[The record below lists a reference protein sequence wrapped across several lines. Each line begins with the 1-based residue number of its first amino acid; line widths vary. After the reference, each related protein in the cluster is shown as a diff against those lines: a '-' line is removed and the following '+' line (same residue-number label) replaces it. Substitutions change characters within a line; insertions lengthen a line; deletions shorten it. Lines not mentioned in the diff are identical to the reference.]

1 MDDRS
6 PVITGLGV
14 ITPFGVG
21 GAALHAGLKAGT
33 APHRS
38 VPAGF
43 RAEAWLATVPETNW
57 GALLRPHPMLR
68 RIDRFTLLTTAAISL
83 ALDDA
88 GLGGEADRAHV
99 GLIGNSHGSYHT
111 LIQYMETLCR
121 LGAAETSATQ
131 FGNTGVGAAFG
142 FASIYLGLKGAAT
155 VLMGSSAMSYGAE
168 LLLSGKAEALCICAT
183 HEVVPMMEQAF
194 AAMGLMAEGYQ
205 YGEAFVCVLL
215 ETAGHAARR
224 GAAPRAR
231 LAGWG
236 EATEPKVAH
245 PTRRPGAAAA
255 FQRAIEM
262 ALAGAGVAPSDIGGL
277 YTAACGLP
285 QRDDGEQRALATVFG
300 ERLGTG
306 LPVAAIRRA
315 VGDAPGAGELVS
327 LAAAVVALCEGDVA
341 GQPIRGDALLTTHAD
356 LWGPVSSLV
365 ITPNPI

>member
-6 PVITGLGV
+6 PVITGLGI

-21 GAALHAGLKAGT
+21 GKALHAGLQAG
-33 APHRS
+33 AEPHRS

-43 RAEAWLATVPETNW
+43 RPEALLATVPEINW

-68 RIDRFTLLTTAAISL
+68 RIDRFTLLTTAAIAL
-83 ALDDA
+83 ALEDG
-88 GLGGEADRAHV
+88 GLGGEAERAHV

-155 VLMGSSAMSYGAE
+155 VLMGSSAMSYAAE
-168 LLLSGKAEALCICAT
+168 LLQSGKAEALCICAT
-183 HEVVPMMEQAF
+183 HEVVPMMERAF
-194 AAMGLMAEGYQ
+194 AAMGLMEQGYR
-205 YGEAFVCVLL
+205 YGEAFVCILL
-215 ETAGHAARR
+215 ETATHAAGR
-224 GAAPRAR
+224 GAKPHAR

-236 EATEPKVAH
+236 EATEPKVEH
-245 PTRRPGAAAA
+245 PTRRPGADAA
-255 FQRAIEM
+255 FRRAMEM
-262 ALAGAGVAPSDIGGL
+262 ALRKAGLAPADVGGL

-285 QRDDGEQRALATVFG
+285 QRDDGEQRALSALFG
-300 ERLGTG
+300 S
-306 LPVAAIRRA
+306 PPPAAALRRA
-315 VGDAPGAGELVS
+315 IGDAPGAGELAA
-327 LAAAVVALCEGDVA
+327 LAAAVVALAEGDVA
-341 GQPIRGDALLTTHAD
+341 GQPIHGNALLTTHAD

-365 ITPNPI
+365 ITSNQI